1 MKNLGELLAK
11 SWLDKT
17 FLNLDTLNAK
27 DIPSTRKEAF
37 EAQNFFYQSINKKT
51 VGWKIGA
58 VAKEVQEE
66 EGFDGP
72 VPGKIFEDTFLQKN
86 TNIYFNDIPHSN
98 LECEY
103 ALQFLKDSK
112 IDNELDKDLNQI
124 KLFTAIDITSTRYEQ
139 TSKDKFDKL
148 IQMYLGIADHGNGG
162 RIIIG
167 DEIIGWQKKDLNNV
181 KIKFDVN
188 GDKSEPY
195 FTGTKRIHPLKSLK
209 AFIEEFKRQNIQ
221 VKANDYLL
229 CGSLIQPYKIKK
241 NDYIKIEYESV
252 NKFEIEIK

>member
-17 FLNLDTLNAK
+17 FLNLGTLNAK

-58 VAKEVQEE
+58 VAKEVQVE
-66 EGFDGP
+66 EGYDGP
-72 VPGKIFEDTFLQKN
+72 VPGKIFEDTFLQIN
-86 TNIYFNDIPHSN
+86 TNINFNDIPHSN

-103 ALQFLKDSK
+103 ALKFLRDSK
-112 IDNELDKDLNQI
+112 IDNDLDKDLNQI

-139 TSKDKFDKL
+139 TSKDKFNKL
-148 IQMYLGIADHGNGG
+148 VQMYLGIADHGNGG

-167 DEIIGWQKKDLNNV
+167 NEITDWQKKDLNNV

-195 FTGTKRIHPLKSLK
+195 FTGKKRIHPLKSLK
-209 AFIEEFKRQNIQ
+209 AFIEEFKNHNIQ

-229 CGSLIQPYKIKK
+229 CGKLFSAGKNEHHTLIAR
-241 NDYIKIEYESV
+241 NDLFYAAV
-252 NKFEIEIK
+252 FT